1 MRTTRGLVA
10 GCVLASALLTLGGA
24 ATAVAQ
30 SNKDKSRRT
39 TMADAHTLIDRN
51 LEFANSFNQGDLTL
65 FWDLTPRARSPY
77 R

>member
-10 GCVLASALLTLGGA
+10 GCFLASALLTLGGA

-51 LEFANSFNQGDLTL
+51 LEFANSFD
-65 FWDLTPRARSPY
+65 
-77 R
+77 